1 MIFHTK
7 QSKITKRK
15 NHEHGI
21 TAGFTMVETLVAISI
36 LLLAIVGPLTIAS
49 RSIVSAAFARDQIV
63 AFHLAREAV
72 ELVRNKRDSNTITNT
87 NWTDGLNFCFSP
99 GLCKVET
106 TTGSFSVC
114 VSGTCPVLNK
124 NSTTGVYGYS
134 SGGNWVPTPFTRDIT
149 INNINVDEISVA
161 VTVSWSTGVLSKNF
175 TIREN
180 FLNWQ

>member
-1 MIFHTK
+1 
-7 QSKITKRK
+7 
-15 NHEHGI
+15 
-21 TAGFTMVETLVAISI
+21 
-36 LLLAIVGPLTIAS
+36 
-49 RSIVSAAFARDQIV
+49 
-63 AFHLAREAV
+63 
-72 ELVRNKRDSNTITNT
+72 
-87 NWTDGLNFCFSP
+87 
-99 GLCKVET
+99 LCKVET